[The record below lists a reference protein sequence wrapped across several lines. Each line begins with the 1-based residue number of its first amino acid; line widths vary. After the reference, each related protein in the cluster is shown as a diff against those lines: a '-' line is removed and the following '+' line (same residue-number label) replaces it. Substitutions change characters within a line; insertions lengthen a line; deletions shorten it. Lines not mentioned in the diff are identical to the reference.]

1 MDYVYTNARSI
12 IRNWKAQWHKY
23 QNVKS
28 AQNVEKV
35 TGEYPDSDQYVSP
48 NVEIENP
55 KSELELIEESIKN
68 NTPIY

>member
-1 MDYVYTNARSI
+1 MLDNNKTAIVK
-12 IRNWKAQWHKY
+12 NWKAQWHKY